1 MNENQLHTA
10 QVDQRMDTSDSSV
23 SRRDSPV
30 PHTAILLS
38 KSTPPSPPPPAIGV
52 RCNTGGI
59 AKTFR
64 APARGNVSAQSGSS
78 TSGNTNT
85 LTAAAGPTTSRY
97 NLQCVARSGIVG
109 TDAEWMGFN
118 ENFDVLN
125 AQTDEDRINETK
137 NSEKATQ
144 EVEKRLLVGQLVEGH
159 KITKTVEG
167 K

>member
-1 MNENQLHTA
+1 
-10 QVDQRMDTSDSSV
+10 
-23 SRRDSPV
+23 
-30 PHTAILLS
+30 
-38 KSTPPSPPPPAIGV
+38 
-52 RCNTGGI
+52 
-59 AKTFR
+59 
-64 APARGNVSAQSGSS
+64 
-78 TSGNTNT
+78 
-85 LTAAAGPTTSRY
+85 
-97 NLQCVARSGIVG
+97 
-109 TDAEWMGFN
+109 MGFN